1 VYGRRRAPEIIWVSR
16 NRSRNVETRLIVAY
30 SLIAIMAGIVLWGA
44 LMLSK
49 KQDKDRRRDSGK
61 GDY

>member
-1 VYGRRRAPEIIWVSR
+1 MGGARTGNYSDQSQW
-16 NRSRNVETRLIVAY
+16 SRNVETRLIVAY
-30 SLIAIMAGIVLWGA
+30 ALIAIMAAIVLWGA
-44 LMLSK
+44 FMLSK